1 MGKLSISVKKGG
13 KFGVSE
19 KEGEKVGITG
29 HNTISLA

>member
-1 MGKLSISVKKGG
+1 MGKLSISVKKGE

>member
-1 MGKLSISVKKGG
+1 MGKLSISVKKGE

-19 KEGEKVGITG
+19 KEGEKVGMTG

>member
-19 KEGEKVGITG
+19 KEGEKVGMTG